1 MQNNREGFTL
11 LEMLIVIS
19 IIGIISTMA
28 ILGYTQYRR
37 SALIELSVD
46 SFISQVDEIRSDVF
60 YGTIAATDDSSS
72 LSCSGFAFE
81 NGKIVMF
88 SQEFTGKKVWDEA
101 LGNWVY
107 LGCGDYNNRT
117 VKAFELDTDIN
128 IEEGVDGALDTF
140 VMRFSPPD
148 AVVEVSFDSG
158 LNFKKMRR
166 GEFSFLMRY
175 GESDV
180 NVRNVNINLV
190 NGKVNS

>member
-60 YGTIAATDDSSS
+60 YGTIAATDENST

-88 SQEFTGKKVWDEA
+88 SQEFTGKKVWDET

-128 IEEGVDGALDTF
+128 INEGVDGSLNTF

-148 AVVEVSFDSG
+148 ALVEVSFDSG

-166 GEFSFLMRY
+166 GEFSFFMRY

-180 NVRNVNINLV
+180 NVRKVIINLV